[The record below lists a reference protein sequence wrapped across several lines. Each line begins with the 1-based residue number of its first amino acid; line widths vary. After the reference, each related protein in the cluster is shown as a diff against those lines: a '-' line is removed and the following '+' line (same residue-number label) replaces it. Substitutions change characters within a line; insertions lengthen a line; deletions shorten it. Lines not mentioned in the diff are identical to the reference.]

1 MEEGLQE
8 EELVCQDHAPY
19 RPVPSGLCMLR
30 ETLPA
35 LATAT
40 EQPDLVP
47 CVQSPVQS

>member
-8 EELVCQDHAPY
+8 EELACRDPAPY
-19 RPVPSGLCMLR
+19 RPVLSGLGA
-30 ETLPA
+30 EGNAA

-47 CVQSPVQS
+47 CVLSRV